1 MRPMTEAEKDMAI
14 EGVNKTL
21 RRLGI
26 EPWKDGRSLA
36 DGKRPWEHHVGMVL
50 LALVTEIE
58 DLKRAIKE
66 AADVPQYIIRNKH
79 MPPAKT
85 IKPEARAVLEVAEV
99 HLKSIIER
107 MKEPQT

>member
-21 RRLGI
+21 MSLGL

-36 DGKRPWEHHVGMVL
+36 DGKCPWEHHVGMVL

-58 DLKRAIKE
+58 DLKRALKE
-66 AADVPQYIIRNKH
+66 AVNVPQNIISNNHR
-79 MPPAKT
+79 PPAMT

-99 HLKSIIER
+99 QLKSIIER
-107 MKEPQT
+107 MK